1 VEDAARRPPLWRE
14 LAVVAFLLVA
24 YDQIANL
31 AELRVRTAEAHARV
45 VLRVE
50 NDLHLAAEHSLDH
63 LVALHHRL
71 GQGLSLYYD
80 LAHILVTMA
89 AFAAAYVWAPVVY
102 RRLRTTLL
110 VINLGALALFVA
122 LPVAPPR
129 LLPGADYVD
138 VVANS
143 GTWGAWDTASGVS
156 SHANEYA
163 SMPSLHVA
171 WALWVVL
178 VVFAM
183 TGGRVW
189 RTLALVH
196 LAATVTV
203 IVVTGNHWV
212 LDAVAGAALA
222 ASSYAL
228 VVRSVGL
235 RRAVTGL
242 LPVPRRPAH
251 AGVERERE
259 RERELSEL

>member
-1 VEDAARRPPLWRE
+1 MESREHRPPLWRE
-14 LAVVAFLLVA
+14 LAVVAFLLVV
-24 YDQIANL
+24 YDQVANL
-31 AELRVRTAEAHARV
+31 AELRVRTAESHAQV

-50 NDLHLAAEHSLDH
+50 RDLHLAVEHSLDQ

-71 GQGLSLYYD
+71 GQGLALYYD
-80 LAHILVTMA
+80 LAHILVTMV
-89 AFAAAYVWAPVVY
+89 AFAAAYVWAPAAY

-122 LPVAPPR
+122 VPVAPPR
-129 LLPGADYVD
+129 LLPGAGYVD

-178 VVFAM
+178 VAIAM
-183 TGGRVW
+183 TGNRVW
-189 RTLALVH
+189 RGLAVAH

-212 LDAVAGAALA
+212 LDAVAGVALA
-222 ASSYAL
+222 SASSVL
-228 VVRSVGL
+228 VLRANGL
-235 RRAVTGL
+235 RRAAVGL
-242 LPVPRRPAH
+242 LPVPRRPAP
-251 AGVERERE
+251 AAVPRPA
-259 RERELSEL
+259 ELAKR